1 MSYVK
6 WIILIIVLLFLVTF
20 GVKNSHPT
28 QLRYYFGLVSVDI
41 PLYGV
46 VYLSIVLGIIIGML
60 VGIYDQIALRGRVRR
75 LQRENRELKEKV
87 VEEEKEKEAPVTAP
101 RIDKE
106 ETEQGHI
113 H

>member
-1 MSYVK
+1 MGKYIKS
-6 WIILIIVLLFLVTF
+6 IILIIVLLFLVTF

-28 QLRYYFGLVSVDI
+28 QLRYYFDLVSVDI

-46 VYLSIVLGIIIGML
+46 VYLAIVMGIIIGMF

-87 VEEEKEKEAPVTAP
+87 VEQEKKQEETAVAPREKE
-101 RIDKE
+101 
-106 ETEQGHI
+106 EQGV
-113 H
+113 

>member
-1 MSYVK
+1 MGNYVK
-6 WIILIIVLLFLVTF
+6 SIILIIVLLFLVTF

-28 QLRYYFGLVSVDI
+28 QLRYYFDLVSVDI

-46 VYLSIVLGIIIGML
+46 VYLAIVMGIIIGMF

-87 VEEEKEKEAPVTAP
+87 VEQEKKQEETAVAPREKE
-101 RIDKE
+101 
-106 ETEQGHI
+106 EQGV
-113 H
+113 